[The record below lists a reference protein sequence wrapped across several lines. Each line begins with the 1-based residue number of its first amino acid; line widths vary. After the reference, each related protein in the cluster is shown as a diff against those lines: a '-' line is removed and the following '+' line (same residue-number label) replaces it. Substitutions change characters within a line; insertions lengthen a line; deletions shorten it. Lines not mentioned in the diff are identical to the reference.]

1 MQNQNDKL
9 DVELYRQCQK
19 SPIFFIDKIWKL
31 IPQPIK
37 PEYKDL
43 VSTLISDKNFKEI
56 NKNHFED
63 FIKGKHITWQQWI
76 ILLMVEN
83 AIKGEGKKKISV
95 VSGHGIG
102 KDACLSWLIIWHL
115 FCFKNSQI
123 PTTAPTSELMH
134 DVLWKEIKVWLDRM
148 KPELSNLFDW
158 TTGYIRVKESP
169 ETWFARART
178 ARKEAPEAIAG
189 VHGDYVMIA
198 VDEASGVPEEIY
210 KSAEGSLTGAN
221 VFVILIGNG
230 TRNEGY
236 FYDTHHAFAYMWQI
250 ASFDSNDSPI
260 VEKDFIS
267 GIIDKYGVESD
278 EYKIRV
284 SGHFPSAEQVD
295 EKGWI
300 PLISEHQINQVS
312 FDTEFTGRVKLGID
326 PSGEGDDMTIWKGRD
341 NFIEKTIG
349 KESTSTSKTIARK
362 TVEIMEH
369 FKLRN
374 FDVVIDN
381 FGEGA
386 NVSQEIM
393 AIMPRDRTLPAY
405 YTRGVNWADDATDSE
420 TYLNKRA
427 ECYFRLRNWL
437 LKGGSVTDDITK
449 RELVG
454 IKYRNNLQGKKQIMD
469 KPNMK
474 KILGKSPDRSDAL
487 ALTFYD
493 EETIANES
501 SYIEQA
507 KEDKN
512 FDRFGLFGEI

>member
-1 MQNQNDKL
+1 MINQD
-9 DVELYRQCQK
+9 DVELYK
-19 SPIFFIDKIWKL
+19 KYKNSPIFFIEGIWGL
-31 IPQPIK
+31 IPQPVLEEWK
-37 PEYKDL
+37 QK
-43 VSTLISDKNFKEI
+43 VSSLIVDKNFKEI
-56 NKNHFED
+56 NKEYFGE

-83 AIKGEGKKKISV
+83 AIKNENKRKISV

-102 KDACLSWLIIWHL
+102 KDACLSWLIIWYL
-115 FCFKNSQI
+115 FCFENAQV

-148 KPELSNLFDW
+148 EPQLSNLFDW
-158 TTGYIRVKESP
+158 TTGYVRVKESP

-189 VHGDYVMIA
+189 VHGDYVFIA

-210 KSAEGSLTGAN
+210 KSAEGSLTGEN
-221 VFVILIGNG
+221 VLVILIGNG

-236 FYDTHHAFAYMWQI
+236 FYDSQNAFAYMWQTI
-250 ASFDSNDSPI
+250 SFDSNDSPI
-260 VEKDFIS
+260 VDPDFIQ
-267 GIIDKYGVESD
+267 GIIDKYGIDSD

-284 SGHFPSAEQVD
+284 SGKFPSAEQMD

-300 PLISEHQINQVS
+300 PLIAEHQINQVS
-312 FDTEFTGRVKLGID
+312 FDTQFIGRVKLGID

-362 TVEIMEH
+362 TVELIDH
-369 FKLRN
+369 FQLN
-374 FDVVIDN
+374 SFDVVIDN

-386 NVSQEIM
+386 NVSKEIM
-393 AIMPRDRTLPAY
+393 SIRPKNKEVSPY
-405 YTRGVNWADDATDSE
+405 QTRGVNWADDAVDKE
-420 TYLNKRA
+420 IYLNKRA
-427 ECYFRLRNWL
+427 ECYFRLKNWL
-437 LKGGSVTDDITK
+437 LKGGSVTDDVTK
-449 RELVG
+449 RELIG

-474 KILGKSPDRSDAL
+474 KILGKSPDRADAL

-493 EETIANES
+493 EENILGEN
-501 SYIEQA
+501 YYVEQA
-507 KEDKN
+507 KLDNKFDK
-512 FDRFGLFGEI
+512 FGLFPEL